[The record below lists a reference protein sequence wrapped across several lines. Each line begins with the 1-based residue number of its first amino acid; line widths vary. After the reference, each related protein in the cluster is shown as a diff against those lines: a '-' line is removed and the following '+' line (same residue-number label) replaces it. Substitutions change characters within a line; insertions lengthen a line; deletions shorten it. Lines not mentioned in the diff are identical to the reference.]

1 MMGEEFSIYR
11 KRKLRILQILLQLFL
26 FLFLL
31 FKIIFLVLILHCF
44 DLSRLKTKTINEN
57 IILLTKMI
65 AYELRQREYTCES

>member
-11 KRKLRILQILLQLFL
+11 KRKLRILQILLQL

-65 AYELRQREYTCES
+65 AYEWRQREYTCES

>member
-11 KRKLRILQILLQLFL
+11 KRKLRIVQILLQL

-65 AYELRQREYTCES
+65 AYEWRQGVHL

>member
-11 KRKLRILQILLQLFL
+11 KRKLRIVQILLQL

-65 AYELRQREYTCES
+65 AYEWRQREYTCES